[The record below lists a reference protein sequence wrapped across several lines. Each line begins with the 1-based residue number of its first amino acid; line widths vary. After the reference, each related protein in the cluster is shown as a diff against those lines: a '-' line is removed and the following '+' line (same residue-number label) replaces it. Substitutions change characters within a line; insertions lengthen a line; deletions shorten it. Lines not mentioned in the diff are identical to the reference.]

1 MFLKNVKEK
10 ILQKIEVILAIA
22 LLIAFFLPWAKV
34 FFFTG
39 SGYNIGVHLGG
50 EAKFVWA
57 IPVAAIAIIA
67 LAFYIVDTKVMSI
80 ITGILPFV
88 VFGRAYSEI
97 GKDLFEILAI
107 GAYIS
112 LFTGVLLILF
122 GIGVIKS
129 PSTVQVDETK

>member
-1 MFLKNVKEK
+1 MK

-22 LLIAFFLPWAKV
+22 LLISFFLPWAKV

-57 IPVAAIAIIA
+57 IPGAAIAIIGF
-67 LAFYIVDTKVMSI
+67 AFYIVDTKVMSI

-88 VFGRAYSEI
+88 VFGRVYSEL
-97 GKDLFEILAI
+97 GKDLFQILAI

-112 LFTGVLLILF
+112 LIAGVLLILF

>member
-1 MFLKNVKEK
+1 MK
-10 ILQKIEVILAIA
+10 ILKIEVILAIA

-34 FFFTG
+34 LFFTG
-39 SGYNIGVHLGG
+39 SGYDIGVQLGG

-57 IPVAAIAIIA
+57 IPAAAIAIVA
-67 LAFYIVDTKVMSI
+67 LAFYTVDTKVMSI

-88 VFGRAYSEI
+88 VVGRAYSEM
-97 GKDLFEILAI
+97 GKDLFQVLSI

-112 LFTGVLLILF
+112 LIVGCLLILS

-129 PSTVQVDETK
+129 PSTAQVDETDSGVAH

>member
-1 MFLKNVKEK
+1 MK

-88 VFGRAYSEI
+88 VFGRAYSEL

-112 LFTGVLLILF
+112 LIVGALLILF

-129 PSTVQVDETK
+129 PSTV